1 MRPTAYPG
9 GVADP
14 VDVVVQLLSERTAAC
29 GATKVVAVD
38 GPSGSGKSVLAA
50 ALAERVGA
58 TLLRVDELVPG
69 WHGLE
74 RVPQILADEVM
85 APISVG
91 DVARPARWSWVRD
104 EPSKPM
110 AIEPPAVLVLDG
122 CGSGS
127 RVVRPFLSVLV
138 WLDGPESI
146 RRERAMSRDGE
157 AYEPWWDVWAAQ
169 ERRLF
174 PAEGTA
180 GAADVRVEL
189 A

>member
-1 MRPTAYPG
+1 M
-9 GVADP
+9 ADP
-14 VDVVVQLLSERTAAC
+14 VVLVEQLLASRPAVCGRTQ
-29 GATKVVAVD
+29 VVAVD

-50 ALAERVGA
+50 DLAQRTGA

-74 RVPQILADEVM
+74 RVPGILVHDVLE
-85 APISVG
+85 PLSVG
-91 DVARPARWSWVRD
+91 EVARPARWSWVRD
-104 EPSKPM
+104 RPSKPM
-110 AIEPPAVLVLDG
+110 AIEPPPVLVLDG

-138 WLDGPESI
+138 WLDGPESL

-180 GAADVRVEL
+180 GAADVRVEVE
-189 A
+189 